1 MYNACVGSTTKAPIA
16 ARAAHHPRLRR
27 ALVALFVIGT
37 VALPFAACG
46 GGSGPGVASIGSTT
60 TTTIALGSANP
71 SPFAG
76 INQEYDYMLSYAEC
90 MRTHGVPT
98 FPDPVRSSR
107 GIGFNP
113 QADSTSPQFS
123 SANNT
128 CKHFLPDNGGMPT
141 AAQVAAET
149 TKLLEWAHCM
159 RTHGL
164 PNFPDPKIISNSRQF
179 GIQLSGIPV
188 RPNSPQFQA
197 AQMACASFGGPF
209 GG

>member
-1 MYNACVGSTTKAPIA
+1 
-16 ARAAHHPRLRR
+16 
-27 ALVALFVIGT
+27 
-37 VALPFAACG
+37 
-46 GGSGPGVASIGSTT
+46 
-60 TTTIALGSANP
+60 
-71 SPFAG
+71 
-76 INQEYDYMLSYAEC
+76 
-90 MRTHGVPT
+90 
-98 FPDPVRSSR
+98 
-107 GIGFNP
+107 
-113 QADSTSPQFS
+113 
-123 SANNT
+123 
-128 CKHFLPDNGGMPT
+128 MPT